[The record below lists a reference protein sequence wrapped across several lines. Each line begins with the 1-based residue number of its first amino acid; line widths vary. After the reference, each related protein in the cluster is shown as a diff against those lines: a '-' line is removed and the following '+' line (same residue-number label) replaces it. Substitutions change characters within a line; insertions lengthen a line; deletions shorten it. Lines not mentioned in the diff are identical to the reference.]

1 MYYASIP
8 ALVIERTLVAKQQ
21 TTRRHR
27 TNPDS
32 VQYVTSPLRQRIQP
46 PVVHLTNSAEKKS
59 KEFRGIHLMVM
70 GVGGQC
76 GPLHRHAGQKK
87 VGTAHTC
94 VVK

>member
-46 PVVHLTNSAEKKS
+46 PVVHLTNSAEKK
-59 KEFRGIHLMVM
+59 
-70 GVGGQC
+70 
-76 GPLHRHAGQKK
+76 KK
-87 VGTAHTC
+87 VKSSVGSISWPWAWVGNAAPYTDTL
-94 VVK
+94 VKRK